1 MTNPT
6 AFGMN
11 GNNLMVGGE
20 AGPEAILPLDTLFD
34 KMNDM
39 FDNQNRTIANT
50 LANNTHN
57 TGPVTLIMEMDGE
70 KVAKGT
76 VKNMQDLARIGA
88 LDMTWL

>member
-20 AGPEAILPLDTLFD
+20 AGPEAILPIDTLFD

-39 FDNQNRTIANT
+39 FDTQNQV
-50 LANNTHN
+50 LASTMINNNSTA
-57 TGPVTLIMEMDGE
+57 PVTLTLEMNGE
-70 KVAKGT
+70 KVAKAT
-76 VKNMQDLARIGA
+76 VKSMQDLARIGA
-88 LDMTWL
+88 LDMNWI